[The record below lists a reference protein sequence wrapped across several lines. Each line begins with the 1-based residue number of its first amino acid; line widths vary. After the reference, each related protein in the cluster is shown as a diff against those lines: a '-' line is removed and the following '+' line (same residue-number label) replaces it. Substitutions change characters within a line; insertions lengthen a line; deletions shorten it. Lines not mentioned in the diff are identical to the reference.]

1 MRVSPCALALTGV
14 VSDCVP
20 AHRFHT
26 RFSLAARY
34 LKTNNIGVIPCH
46 VSEQPT
52 KCENLALSSVFCTLF
67 ASIFPLHVEATA
79 PGPLLLYPVSF
90 PSCSSL
96 SCYFFPFF
104 SICLLKYEIKLS
116 WPMETFAM
124 VIPLSDMT
132 FIPFIKPVLLL
143 LGEKEA

>member
-1 MRVSPCALALTGV
+1 MWVSPYALVLTGV

-34 LKTNNIGVIPCH
+34 SKTNNIGVIPCR
-46 VSEQPT
+46 VSEQPA

-104 SICLLKYEIKLS
+104 FQFVSSNMKLS
-116 WPMETFAM
+116 LAGPWRHLQWSYLYQ
-124 VIPLSDMT
+124 I
-132 FIPFIKPVLLL
+132 
-143 LGEKEA
+143 